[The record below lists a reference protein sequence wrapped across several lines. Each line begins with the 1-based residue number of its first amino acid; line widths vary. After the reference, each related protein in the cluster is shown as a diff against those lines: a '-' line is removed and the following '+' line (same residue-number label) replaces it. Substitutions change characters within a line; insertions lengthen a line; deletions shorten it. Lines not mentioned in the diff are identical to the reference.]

1 MIQDIDKRI
10 RRALSGIRQ
19 AFRGV
24 LTRTANAPGSQLV
37 QGEGLAAEPLQDMEL
52 FQQFGFTSNPPPGTA
67 IIVLPMGGRTS
78 HGIIIATENGQY
90 RVQGLQPGETA
101 IFNAF
106 GDTFVFKDGQIDG
119 TTKRFTLKAS
129 EGMTFDSPK
138 AEFTGAVTVQQQ
150 LSGNGGLA
158 VQGGDGAS
166 FSGNVQQTGGSY
178 TTDGDVVAGGKSF
191 LGHKHKCNAGGESS
205 EPV

>member
-1 MIQDIDKRI
+1 MINDIDKRI

-24 LTRTANAPGSQLV
+24 LQRSGEGAGSQLI
-37 QGEGLAAEPLQDMEL
+37 QGEGLAGEPLQDLEL
-52 FQQFGFTSNPPPGTA
+52 FQQFGFTSRPPAGTA
-67 IIVLPMGGRTS
+67 IVVLPLGGRTS

-90 RVQGLQPGETA
+90 RVKGLAEGETA

-119 TTKRFTLKAS
+119 TTKRFTLTATES
-129 EGMTFDSPK
+129 MQFDSPQ
-138 AEFTGAVTVQQQ
+138 AHFTGAVSVQQQ

-158 VQGGDGAS
+158 IQGGSGAT

-178 TTDGDVVAGGKSF
+178 STDGDVVAGGKSF
-191 LGHKHKCNAGGESS
+191 LQHGHQGVPGG
-205 EPV
+205 PV